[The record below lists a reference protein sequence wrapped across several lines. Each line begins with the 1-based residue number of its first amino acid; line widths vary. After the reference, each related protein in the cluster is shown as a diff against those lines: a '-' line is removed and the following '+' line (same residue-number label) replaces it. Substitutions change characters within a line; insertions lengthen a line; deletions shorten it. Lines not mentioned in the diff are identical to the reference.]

1 MGENLQFFSNHVEK
15 KGSAFYLSDSQAR
28 LNYSVF
34 TNNSA
39 TQAATII
46 IESDSR
52 FDCFSCTFQSNYAD
66 DSSVLFAQNNEGTS
80 SLFRDSR
87 FIKNTAG
94 TNLINLLY
102 SNVSFT
108 NCIFQDN
115 LADAVNH
122 GITLISSQSYIVN
135 ATINYTAA
143 DNAA

>member
-1 MGENLQFFSNHVEK
+1 
-15 KGSAFYLSDSQAR
+15 
-28 LNYSVF
+28 
-34 TNNSA
+34 
-39 TQAATII
+39 
-46 IESDSR
+46 
-52 FDCFSCTFQSNYAD
+52 
-66 DSSVLFAQNNEGTS
+66 VLFAQNNEGTS

-115 LADAVNH
+115 LAESVNH
-122 GITLISSQSYIVN
+122 GITLISSESYIVN